1 VESSPLKRWSVAPG
15 VAGSP
20 GAPARYY
27 APVLRP
33 VEPQSSEAAFRVR
46 LGLQRGASGNLR
58 RHLVRAIRRV
68 VVLVLGDLAA
78 FLVAR
83 SLVRAVRDYGALG
96 ASAAGT
102 LGGLMPRGILSGVQY
117 LTALFVALAATG
129 NYGEGDQRHDA
140 RRVFVAC
147 ALATALPLWMT
158 AWTQGLEPVLVQY
171 ALTTLLMWVALAL
184 ERSTIDRVVARVLP
198 AMRRA
203 APTLF
208 VGPAEECR
216 TAMAKH
222 VFRRGG
228 EYRSVGF
235 VDTGIPSAEGAL
247 GHVADFPELLQWCR
261 AETVVICGYLRDT
274 RFHDVVDASVAAG
287 THILSVPRAV
297 AVAGVTPLLAW
308 RDGEPLIELSR
319 PALKS
324 RQLFLKRTLDVVG
337 AGLGLLFLAPLFA
350 VIALAVRL
358 GSRGPAIF
366 AHERL
371 GKNGQSFRCYKFRSM
386 HVDAHTR
393 LRSDDA
399 LYAEYVANNFKLPE
413 EADPRLT
420 RVGRFL
426 RRTSLDELPQLINVL
441 RGDMSLVG
449 PRPIVTEEIDH
460 YGHGGPAF
468 LSLQP
473 GMTGAWQ
480 INGRS
485 QVGYP
490 QRADIELDY
499 VRNWSLGGD
508 IAILLKTVPA
518 VLGRRGAH

>member
-1 VESSPLKRWSVAPG
+1 
-15 VAGSP
+15 
-20 GAPARYY
+20 
-27 APVLRP
+27 
-33 VEPQSSEAAFRVR
+33 
-46 LGLQRGASGNLR
+46 
-58 RHLVRAIRRV
+58 
-68 VVLVLGDLAA
+68 
-78 FLVAR
+78 
-83 SLVRAVRDYGALG
+83 
-96 ASAAGT
+96 
-102 LGGLMPRGILSGVQY
+102 M
-117 LTALFVALAATG
+117 
-129 NYGEGDQRHDA
+129 
-140 RRVFVAC
+140 
-147 ALATALPLWMT
+147 
-158 AWTQGLEPVLVQY
+158 
-171 ALTTLLMWVALAL
+171 
-184 ERSTIDRVVARVLP
+184 
-198 AMRRA
+198 
-203 APTLF
+203 
-208 VGPAEECR
+208 
-216 TAMAKH
+216 
-222 VFRRGG
+222 
-228 EYRSVGF
+228 
-235 VDTGIPSAEGAL
+235 
-247 GHVADFPELLQWCR
+247 
-261 AETVVICGYLRDT
+261 
-274 RFHDVVDASVAAG
+274 
-287 THILSVPRAV
+287 
-297 AVAGVTPLLAW
+297 LAW

-337 AGLGLLFLAPLFA
+337 AGLGLVVLAPLFG

-371 GKNGQSFRCYKFRSM
+371 GKNGRSFRCYKFRSM
-386 HVDAHTR
+386 HVDAHAR
-393 LRSDDA
+393 LRRDDA

-420 RVGRFL
+420 PIGRFL

-508 IAILLKTVPA
+508 IAILLKTVPV

>member
-1 VESSPLKRWSVAPG
+1 
-15 VAGSP
+15 
-20 GAPARYY
+20 
-27 APVLRP
+27 
-33 VEPQSSEAAFRVR
+33 
-46 LGLQRGASGNLR
+46 
-58 RHLVRAIRRV
+58 
-68 VVLVLGDLAA
+68 
-78 FLVAR
+78 
-83 SLVRAVRDYGALG
+83 
-96 ASAAGT
+96 
-102 LGGLMPRGILSGVQY
+102 
-117 LTALFVALAATG
+117 
-129 NYGEGDQRHDA
+129 
-140 RRVFVAC
+140 
-147 ALATALPLWMT
+147 MT
-158 AWTQGLEPVLVQY
+158 AWTEGMEPVLMQY
-171 ALTTLLMWVALAL
+171 ALTTLLMWAALAL

-198 AMRRA
+198 AVRRA

-208 VGPAEECR
+208 VGPVDDCR

-228 EYRSVGF
+228 DYRSVGF
-235 VDTGIPSAEGAL
+235 VDTEVPTAEGAV
-247 GHVADFPELLQWCR
+247 GHIADFPELLQWSR
-261 AETVVICGYLRDT
+261 AETVVICGYLRDG

-287 THILSVPRAV
+287 TQILSVPRAV
-297 AVAGVTPLLAW
+297 EVAGVTPLLAW

-337 AGLGLLFLAPLFA
+337 AGLGLVVLAPLFG

-371 GKNGQSFRCYKFRSM
+371 GKNGRSFRCYKFRSM
-386 HVDAHTR
+386 HVDAHAR
-393 LRSDDA
+393 LRRDDA

-413 EADPRLT
+413 DTDPRLT
-420 RVGRFL
+420 RIGRLL

-449 PRPIVTEEIDH
+449 PRPIVPEEIDH

-473 GMTGAWQ
+473 GVTGAWQ

-508 IAILLKTVPA
+508 IAILLKTVPV